1 MAIYYEIKYTKLY
14 IQNINGKKKEII
26 TRKPGANNFDER
38 NVTYGPNANENGE
51 KERQGGEKEVRLIL
65 NNEE

>member
-1 MAIYYEIKYTKLY
+1 MYHKIKYTKLY
-14 IQNINGKKKEII
+14 IQNINEKKKEII

-38 NVTYGPNANENGE
+38 SGTYGPNANENSE